1 MYVLD
6 LKKKGLQIVQFSFD
20 VICPWIYLLVRM
32 LNRTSKRMEEDDI
45 HGYSGQH
52 LKLIRKHPMS
62 WNDAIVCLICIYA
75 TGNRN
80 FLSSYVNSCLS
91 LILSLKR
98 ETLMIIFLCQSF
110 QIWCYILSSLAS
122 LQHISMQI
130 LQV

>member
-1 MYVLD
+1 MYVSD
-6 LKKKGLQIVQFSFD
+6 LKKKRVTDRSVLIRCNLSLNLFACED
-20 VICPWIYLLVRM
+20 VKSYI
-32 LNRTSKRMEEDDI
+32 EEDDI
-45 HGYSGQH
+45 HGYGGQH

-62 WNDAIVCLICIYA
+62 WNDAIVRLICICA

-98 ETLMIIFLCQSF
+98 ETLMIIILCHSF